1 MKEYLINN
9 NGEYELHKG
18 GIVPNGAVEVPEG
31 AEIAIKF
38 KNDLDNHGVC
48 FYKNN
53 GKSVWSERDPKWDHD
68 SEWNNADLLNEDFME
83 DDIELSHYVLWSR
96 FTKPEELPFVDDEP
110 MTEENQIPVDATEI
124 MNKFRAGNIKL
135 DFSQST
141 GISGLDRP
149 QPDLS
154 DIQLN
159 LTPKHSHYF
168 KDVSDIDEIDVYE
181 VLHRF
186 GVTDPCLQHI
196 VKKALCAGERGHK
209 DFHTDLKNIA
219 DTAQRML
226 EIHGL

>member
-1 MKEYLINN
+1 MKEYLLERD
-9 NGEYELHKG
+9 GKYELHQG
-18 GIVPNGAVEVPEG
+18 GIVPDGAIEVPEG
-31 AEIAIKF
+31 AIKAR
-38 KNDLDNHGVC
+38 
-48 FYKNN
+48 FYPHDPVGLEFENSYIQWWHDGERTWVDYDDYKQS
-53 GKSVWSERDPKWDHD
+53 KSASR
-68 SEWNNADLLNEDFME
+68 
-83 DDIELSHYVLWSR
+83 IIWSR
-96 FTKPEELPFVDDEP
+96 FTQPEELPFVDDEP
-110 MTEENQIPVDATEI
+110 MTEDNQIPVDATEI

-196 VKKALCAGERGHK
+196 IKKALCAGERGHK